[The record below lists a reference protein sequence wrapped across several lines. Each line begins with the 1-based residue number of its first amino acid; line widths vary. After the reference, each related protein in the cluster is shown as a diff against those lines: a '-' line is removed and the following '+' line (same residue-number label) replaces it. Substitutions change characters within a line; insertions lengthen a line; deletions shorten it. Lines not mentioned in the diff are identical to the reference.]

1 MRAIHR
7 LLPILLATAAHP
19 ALATDVVEIADR
31 DVDGLV
37 AAIHRANQSRQAT
50 TIQLAEGGLY
60 TLVTASDENRELGL
74 PAITGDI
81 TLIGRNADLRRY
93 SNEDFALLAVADGG
107 RLKASQLTLA
117 EGSRGAVVNRGEL
130 ELNAVRVVDNVAKD
144 VPAIVENYG
153 RLRVRDSEI
162 SYNQLAG
169 AQRDA
174 GTVLNYGELELVGS
188 SIESNWISRR
198 YDSLIA
204 ASAVLNLGEL
214 KLAQVRIREN
224 TAMPEL
230 AEASLGAIVN
240 AGNGAY
246 QASGLTLENNEPV
259 DTAYHLGYDLS
270 VTKRYPVEAANSGTV
285 ASTITRPTTL
295 PGTSVTSP
303 GSTNARKT
311 CAMPSLLPMS
321 ARTSPSFTTLPS
333 FTTVQK

>member
-1 MRAIHR
+1 MKAIRR
-7 LLPILLATAAHP
+7 LLPIFLATAVHP
-19 ALATDVVEIADR
+19 ALATDVVDIADR
-31 DVDGLV
+31 DVDALV

-130 ELNAVRVVDNVAKD
+130 ELDAVRVVDNVAKD

-174 GTVLNYGELELVGS
+174 GTVLNYGELELIGS

-224 TAMPEL
+224 TAMPEM

-240 AGNGAY
+240 VGNGAY

-259 DTAYHLGYDLS
+259 DTLS
-270 VTKRYPVEAANSGTV
+270 
-285 ASTITRPTTL
+285 ASRL
-295 PGTSVTSP
+295 V
-303 GSTNARKT
+303 R
-311 CAMPSLLPMS
+311 
-321 ARTSPSFTTLPS
+321 
-333 FTTVQK
+333 